1 MSFDAVW
8 VGSEGHGKVA
18 SLVFL
23 LFLLPCR
30 SLVRES
36 SFGSVKQHWGTEDR
50 GRAR

>member
-23 LFLLPCR
+23 LFFASMPL
-30 SLVRES
+30 
-36 SFGSVKQHWGTEDR
+36 FG
-50 GRAR
+50 A